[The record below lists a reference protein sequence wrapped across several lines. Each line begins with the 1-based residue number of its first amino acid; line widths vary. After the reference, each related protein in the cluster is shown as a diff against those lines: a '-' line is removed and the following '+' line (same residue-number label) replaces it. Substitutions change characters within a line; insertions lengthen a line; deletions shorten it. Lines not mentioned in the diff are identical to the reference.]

1 MREQNI
7 DTDILVI
14 GAGSAGLWAAHTA
27 KVQNPENRVLL
38 VDKGPENW
46 GGLMSAAG
54 GDLDVVMPD
63 ENIEDWLR
71 DWVYYYDGLCDQE
84 LHETLFQRSYSV
96 LQQYI
101 DWGCEYL
108 TDENGSM
115 KNVGVKQRG
124 LDHIKL
130 YVTKEKGSGGLRLR
144 NALVKAITEEGVK
157 SIGRTLI
164 TDLIKNKQGRIV
176 GAVGFHTI
184 EGTFVTI
191 RTKAVI
197 LATGMGG
204 WKSSYMSNSET
215 PEGLEM
221 AFRAGAELR
230 NMEFSRV
237 WVVPKLFGWE
247 GQTTLLPLGARF
259 VNAKGENFME
269 YYTDNPKLAGNTDT
283 HYTALGMCMEMRAGR
298 GPVYMDMTNLQ
309 PGKEAVVLPKLG
321 WQRIN
326 YERLKED
333 CGIDF
338 FKGKN
343 EWMPQP
349 LCTYA
354 GLNTDMDG
362 ASTVPGLYAAG
373 RCRSIDPGVYT
384 GGFALMTTAVTGQI
398 AGEAVTKYVSG
409 LELEEMNAEEVAA
422 YREKI
427 YAPLGKPGINSKEV
441 LRAIQRIAFA
451 YDVCL
456 VKSEKSLT
464 NALHQLETLKEEL
477 VPNMSAS
484 DPHYLLKLKETEA
497 VVFIT
502 EWYIRA
508 SLERKESRAGH
519 FREDYPDHKDEW
531 LKWLVLGHED
541 GEPKFHTVDVPIER
555 YKIPLEE
562 YYQDN
567 FDYLHS
573 TKQRK
578 HRPE

>member
-1 MREQNI
+1 MQERCFN
-7 DTDILVI
+7 TDLLII
-14 GAGSAGLWAAHTA
+14 GCGSAGLWAAHSA
-27 KVQNPENRVLL
+27 KVKNPNTKVIL
-38 VDKGPENW
+38 VDKGPVNW

-63 ENIEDWLR
+63 EDITNWLK
-71 DWVYYYDGLCDQE
+71 DWVYYYDGLCDQK
-84 LHETLFQRSYSV
+84 LHEKLFERSFSV

-101 DWGCEYL
+101 DWGCDYL

-115 KNVGVKQRG
+115 ADMGVKQRG
-124 LDHIKL
+124 LEHIKL
-130 YVTKEKGSGGLRLR
+130 YVTKIKGSGGLRMVQ
-144 NALVKAITEEGVK
+144 ALVRAITDEGVE

-164 TDLIKNKQGRIV
+164 TDLIKNDSGRVI
-176 GAVGFHTI
+176 GAVGFDTI
-184 EGTFVTI
+184 DGTFVKI
-191 RTKAVI
+191 SAKAVL

-215 PEGLEM
+215 AEGLEM

-230 NMEFSRV
+230 NTEFSRV

-269 YYTDNPKLAGNTDT
+269 HYTTHPVLSGNTDP
-283 HYTALGMCMEMRAGR
+283 HYVALGMSMEMRAGR
-298 GPVYMDMTNLQ
+298 GPIYLDTSGLE
-309 PGKEAVVLPKLG
+309 PGIDAVIKPKMG
-321 WQRIN
+321 WQKIN
-326 YERLKED
+326 YNRLKDD

-338 FKGKN
+338 FSEKT

-354 GLNTDMDG
+354 GIVTDLDG
-362 ASTVPGLYAAG
+362 ATRVPGLYAAG

-398 AGEAVTKYVSG
+398 AGEVITDYIKDLD
-409 LELEEMNAEEVAA
+409 LEPLDKAEVEKC
-422 YREKI
+422 RERI
-427 YAPLGKPGINSKEV
+427 YKPLGKPGINSKEV
-441 LRAIQRIAFA
+441 LRAIQRIIYA

-456 VKSEKSLT
+456 VKSEKSLN
-464 NALHQLETLKEEL
+464 NALHQIETLKKEL
-477 VPNMSAS
+477 IPNMGAD

-497 VVFIT
+497 AVFIS
-502 EWYIRA
+502 ECYIRA

-519 FREDYPDHKDEW
+519 FREDYPDHSDEW
-531 LKWLVLGHED
+531 LKWLVLGLED
-541 GEPKFHTVDVPIER
+541 GTPKFHTVDVPIDE
-555 YKIPLEE
+555 YKLPIEK

-567 FDYLHS
+567 FKYI
-573 TKQRK
+573 
-578 HRPE
+578 